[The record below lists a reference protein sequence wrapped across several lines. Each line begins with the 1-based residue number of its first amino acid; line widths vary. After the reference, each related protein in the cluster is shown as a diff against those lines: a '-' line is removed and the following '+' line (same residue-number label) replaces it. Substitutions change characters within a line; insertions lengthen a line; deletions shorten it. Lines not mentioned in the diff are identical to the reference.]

1 VVTSAR
7 VAAVEALA
15 RTPDQLPVLRAAGV
29 VDAGARG
36 WCVLLEALE
45 RVVTGAAAP
54 LAPAMLV
61 PRDRS
66 GLAAVR
72 EAGSDA
78 FAYEVQLLLR
88 DAADEAVALLK
99 GQLRDLGDSLVVVG
113 GDGLYNVHVH
123 VNDVG
128 AALEAA
134 VDAGRPFRI
143 TVTRFADQVEAL
155 AEGRTPASG
164 RAVVAVAPAE
174 GLAQLFR
181 DAGALVVDGGP
192 TCNPSTAELLAVVAA
207 SGARELVL
215 LPNDRNVVAVA
226 TAAAEQARTEGLSV
240 AVVPTRSVLQGLA
253 AASVA
258 DAGRAFADDVAAMT
272 DAAGA
277 VRWAEVTHAVR
288 AAHTPAGPC
297 ADGDVLGLLD
307 GDVAVVGVDHEQV
320 AQLLLHRLLAT
331 GGELVTVVVGAQAVP
346 DAGGRLASYLAV
358 EHPAVEVQ
366 VLHGGQP
373 HYPLLLGVE

>member
-1 VVTSAR
+1 
-7 VAAVEALA
+7 
-15 RTPDQLPVLRAAGV
+15 
-29 VDAGARG
+29 
-36 WCVLLEALE
+36 
-45 RVVTGAAAP
+45 
-54 LAPAMLV
+54 
-61 PRDRS
+61 
-66 GLAAVR
+66 
-72 EAGSDA
+72 
-78 FAYEVQLLLR
+78 
-88 DAADEAVALLK
+88 
-99 GQLRDLGDSLVVVG
+99 
-113 GDGLYNVHVH
+113 
-123 VNDVG
+123 
-128 AALEAA
+128 
-134 VDAGRPFRI
+134 
-143 TVTRFADQVEAL
+143 
-155 AEGRTPASG
+155 
-164 RAVVAVAPAE
+164 VVAVAPAE